1 MRCPRCCTAFIAAI
15 AWLALSSCADAPVSA
30 PSAPQPGV
38 LVVSLETG
46 AMPAG
51 AVLVLVRGEGIG
63 EPVAVTPDHEIFVRA
78 LDEAGAYRVAVVGD
92 KVSGAL
98 FSFAVPD
105 VNRPERYAFSL
116 LEVADDGNGLRT
128 DVADYRLSIAGRG
141 TDASGVT
148 IY

>member
-1 MRCPRCCTAFIAAI
+1 MRWPRCCTAFIAAI
-15 AWLALSSCADAPVSA
+15 VWLGLSSCGDAPVTA
-30 PSAPQPGV
+30 PSGPQPGV
-38 LVVSLETG
+38 LVVTLETG
-46 AMPAG
+46 ALPAG
-51 AVLVLVRGEGIG
+51 AVLVLLKGEGIG
-63 EPVAVTPDHEIFVRA
+63 EPVAVSPDHQIFVRA
-78 LDEAGAYRVAVVGD
+78 LDEVGSYRVAVVGD

-128 DVADYRLSIAGRG
+128 DVTDYRLSIAGRG